1 MQKYIPLLMM
11 WLPQVVFAQFMAP
24 LDFGYW
30 LELEEH
36 QVHEEGELAGMT
48 TYRLHLHMVNE
59 SDYMSAISGDQN
71 SPLEV
76 HTGGFGF
83 YNHPLN
89 AGPGPHGLVA
99 AALALDSLLQWDSY
113 LTVGF
118 DTDPASIATAYSVGF
133 APSDSLYFQ
142 AFMPFG
148 EGDFITDD
156 YAGGACYAL
165 NPGGAF
171 IAGSMATA
179 GEDLKVFCGQF
190 THRVK

>member
-1 MQKYIPLLMM
+1 
-11 WLPQVVFAQFMAP
+11 
-24 LDFGYW
+24 
-30 LELEEH
+30 
-36 QVHEEGELAGMT
+36 MT

-59 SDYMSAISGDQN
+59 NYMSAISGQ
-71 SPLEV
+71 LTVEV
-76 HTGGFGF
+76 HWAASDLQ
-83 YNHPLN
+83 PPSEC
-89 AGPGPHGLVA
+89 GPGPHGLVA

-190 THRVK
+190 TTQGQVTGGAMVQIFPQGVGLNSMVGYLPFLGECGG